1 MLGLIAGLAFLIAT
15 LQIHFLVAFVGFL
28 IMLGCAFV
36 IERNIRQV
44 GKVGIQDIA
53 GAVRS
58 SRDDDGKSLR
68 DRFRRS

>member
-1 MLGLIAGLAFLIAT
+1 MNLPSLPNVAVKVGNGLKALPTIAFAL
-15 LQIHFLVAFVGFL
+15 
-28 IMLGCAFV
+28 MLGCAFV

-58 SRDDDGKSLR
+58 RDDDGKSLR

>member
-1 MLGLIAGLAFLIAT
+1 
-15 LQIHFLVAFVGFL
+15 
-28 IMLGCAFV
+28 MLGCAFV

-53 GAVRS
+53 GAVRN

-68 DRFRRS
+68 DRFRRG